1 MTREPD
7 EDDDLKPK
15 ESPERLAFLR
25 TWEGA
30 ERIPQQDA
38 PNAVAVIPY
47 NKNCK

>member
-1 MTREPD
+1 MTRDD
-7 EDDDLKPK
+7 EDLKPTN